1 MSYLSELLG
10 DAYKEGMTEEDISA
24 ALEKANKKGTS
35 DVDKL
40 KASLT
45 KANAEAAKYKQQLR
59 ERQTDEE
66 AAKSAQE
73 EQLKT
78 LIEQNNEL
86 KRTLELSEKKSKLMG
101 AGYDE
106 ELAGVTAKAMLDG
119 DIDTV
124 IANQAKYL
132 EAQKAAIKTD
142 LMKQTPRPT
151 EGSDGASPVD
161 YNKLIENALASGDRV
176 SAAAY
181 TRMQEQ
187 EKNVTST
194 N

>member
-10 DAYKEGMTEEDISA
+10 DAYKEGMTEDDISA

-86 KRTLELSEKKSKLMG
+86 KRTLDLSEKKSKLMG

-181 TRMQEQ
+181 ARMQGQEQ
-187 EKNVTST
+187 NVNSD
-194 N
+194 

>member
-1 MSYLSELLG
+1 MSYLSDLLG
-10 DAYKEGMTEEDISA
+10 DAYKEGMTEDDISA

-86 KRTLELSEKKSKLMG
+86 KRTLDLSEKKSKLMG

-106 ELAGVTAKAMLDG
+106 ELAGMTAKAMIDG

-124 IANQAKYL
+124 IANQTKYL

-181 TRMQEQ
+181 TRMQGQEQ
-187 EKNVTST
+187 NVKSD
-194 N
+194 

>member
-1 MSYLSELLG
+1 MSYLSDLLG
-10 DAYKEGMTEEDISA
+10 DAYKEGMTEDDISA
-24 ALEKANKKGTS
+24 ALEKANKKGMS

-86 KRTLELSEKKSKLMG
+86 KRTLDLSEKKSKLMG

-106 ELAGVTAKAMLDG
+106 ELAGVTAKAMIDG

-124 IANQAKYL
+124 IANQTKYL

-181 TRMQEQ
+181 TRMQGQEQ
-187 EKNVTST
+187 NVNSD
-194 N
+194 

>member
-86 KRTLELSEKKSKLMG
+86 KRTLDLSEKKSKLMG

-151 EGSDGASPVD
+151 EGSDGASPID

-181 TRMQEQ
+181 TRMQGQEQ
-187 EKNVTST
+187 NVKSD
-194 N
+194 

>member
-86 KRTLELSEKKSKLMG
+86 KRTLDLSEKKSKLMG

-106 ELAGVTAKAMLDG
+106 ELAGVTAKAMIDG

-187 EKNVTST
+187 EKNVKSD
-194 N
+194 

>member
-86 KRTLELSEKKSKLMG
+86 KRTLDLSEKKSKLMG

-106 ELAGVTAKAMLDG
+106 ELAGVTAKAMIDG

-181 TRMQEQ
+181 TRMQGQEQ
-187 EKNVTST
+187 NVKSD
-194 N
+194 

>member
-86 KRTLELSEKKSKLMG
+86 KRTLDLSEKKSKLMG

-181 TRMQEQ
+181 TRMQGQEQ
-187 EKNVTST
+187 NVNSD
-194 N
+194 

>member
-10 DAYKEGMTEEDISA
+10 NDYKEGMTEDDISA

-45 KANAEAAKYKQQLR
+45 KANAEAAKYKQQIR

-78 LIEQNNEL
+78 LIEQNKQL
-86 KRTLELSEKKSKLMG
+86 SKLT
-101 AGYDE
+101 
-106 ELAGVTAKAMLDG
+106 L
-119 DIDTV
+119 
-124 IANQAKYL
+124 
-132 EAQKAAIKTD
+132 
-142 LMKQTPRPT
+142 
-151 EGSDGASPVD
+151 
-161 YNKLIENALASGDRV
+161 
-176 SAAAY
+176 
-181 TRMQEQ
+181 
-187 EKNVTST
+187 
-194 N
+194 

>member
-59 ERQTDEE
+59 ERQTEEE

-86 KRTLELSEKKSKLMG
+86 KRTLDLSEKKSKLMG

-106 ELAGVTAKAMLDG
+106 ELAGVTAKAMIDG

-132 EAQKAAIKTD
+132 EAQKAAIKTE

-161 YNKLIENALASGDRV
+161 YSKLIENALASGDRV

>member
-10 DAYKEGMTEEDISA
+10 DAYKEGMTEEDISV

-86 KRTLELSEKKSKLMG
+86 KRTLDLSEKKSKLMG

-181 TRMQEQ
+181 TRMQGQEQ
-187 EKNVTST
+187 NVNSD
-194 N
+194 